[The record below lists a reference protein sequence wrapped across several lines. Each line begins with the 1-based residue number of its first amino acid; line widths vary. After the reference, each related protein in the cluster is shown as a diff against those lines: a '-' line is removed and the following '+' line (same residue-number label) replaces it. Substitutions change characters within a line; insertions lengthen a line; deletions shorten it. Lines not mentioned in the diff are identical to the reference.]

1 MTTHLSSGRTLLRR
15 RILALG
21 GALLVAAAGSTVA
34 DVEVS
39 VEHVVR
45 GADVIALG
53 RVTETDP
60 EGTEVGPM
68 KQLFT
73 RSTFKVEAYY
83 KGSGPEEINVFS
95 PGGFWTDEK
104 GVKHWTSSSSSS
116 GTGVRTGE
124 EVLLFLRAVVG
135 EKDGYWI
142 FAHGAKYEVKTDPET
157 GERTVTLRFRKKK
170 YMRNEALKGFERLAG
185 LDEHAAEAASGE
197 LPFGKFM
204 GEKIR
209 IEDLGERLGEVVKG
223 EALPAP

>member
-1 MTTHLSSGRTLLRR
+1 MTTHLGSGQSRSSRR
-15 RILALG
+15 LMILCGLILA
-21 GALLVAAAGSTVA
+21 AASGPASA

-53 RVTETDP
+53 RITETDP

-83 KGSGPEEINVFS
+83 KGAGPEEINVFS
-95 PGGFWTDEK
+95 HGGVETDPN
-104 GVKHWTSSSSSS
+104 GRMTFTTVSG

-142 FAHGAKYEVKTDPET
+142 FAHGAKYEVKTDQET
-157 GERTVTLRFRKKK
+157 GQRTVTLRFRKKK
-170 YMRNEALKGFERLAG
+170 YMRGKTLEGFERLAQF
-185 LDEHAAEAASGE
+185 EEMKATVASGE
-197 LPFGKFM
+197 LPIGRFLT
-204 GEKIR
+204 EKIR
-209 IEDLGERLGEVVKG
+209 VEDLGARLEEVVKG
-223 EALPAP
+223 EALPVL